1 MKHPNLLD
9 YISAWY
15 EDNKNR
21 VVIITELLQGGNLWE
36 HRKYQKNLKI
46 KLIKKWIKQLLSA
59 LDYLHSN
66 DYIHHDIKCQN
77 ILVDRISGNLKLG
90 DLLFAEKLG
99 NREYFTKYVGTEEF
113 MAPEVKDGK
122 YTFKADIY
130 SLGLALIQLI
140 TMEKPYKEF
149 QRKINIY
156 EAKKKGEY
164 PLSFNQIKNEEIKN
178 FISLCLK
185 EEKERLTCKELLKNK
200 WLNDNESSDH
210 NTYVEIE
217 NNLRQQNFILDNN
230 IMSSNID
237 INQNAISSFSSNS
250 LFKPK
255 IEKQLSISSMGPIYS
270 LDTSKLNSRNRIN
283 SFKLTK
289 RGQDN
294 QSIKGINS
302 MFSKSIFHDRTISK
316 QDSKS
321 KSIHKFYHRDSSG
334 LLLSQEIKNKNS
346 NLITIY
352 LYIIEIDYNLFFIL
366 KKNQEQKENIL
377 FTVKMVI
384 SLKKWKN
391 IKLPNE
397 NIGIEYDYNGEQKSM
412 EIIIDNLKKIIDLN
426 KNDILLIKKRFKG
439 KIRKIIKEKKIRD
452 LKDKI
457 NKILRNYESLLNNE
471 EFDYLECLI
480 HKSKFHD
487 NKLPKEISDKVKIYK
502 NKKNNIENLFC
513 LHNLNI
519 NEDYNN
525 NYNLICQ
532 EFIIL
537 NIFEVDKN

>member
-15 EDNKNR
+15 EDNKNS
-21 VVIITELLQGGNLWE
+21 VVVITELLQGGNLRE
-36 HRKYQKNLKI
+36 HSKYQKNLKI

-90 DLLFAEKLG
+90 DLIFAEKLG
-99 NREYFTKYVGTEEF
+99 DREYFTKYVGTEEF

-149 QRKINIY
+149 QRKISIY
-156 EAKKKGEY
+156 EAKKKGGY

-185 EEKERLTCKELLKNK
+185 EEKERPTCKELLRNK

-210 NTYVEIE
+210 NKYVEIV
-217 NNLRQQNFILDNN
+217 NNLRQENFILDKNN
-230 IMSSNID
+230 NSGTID
-237 INQNAISSFSSNS
+237 RNPNVLSYSSSNS
-250 LFKPK
+250 LYDLT
-255 IEKQLSISSMGPIYS
+255 IQKQSSMGPIYS
-270 LDTSKLNSRNRIN
+270 LDTSKLNCRNRIN
-283 SFKLTK
+283 SFKLK
-289 RGQDN
+289 KQGINN

-302 MFSKSIFHDRTISK
+302 MISKSIFPERTISK
-316 QDSKS
+316 QKLKS
-321 KSIHKFYHRDSSG
+321 KSIHTFYHRDSSG
-334 LLLSQEIKNKNS
+334 LLGQEIKRKNN

-352 LYIIEIDYNLFFIL
+352 LYIIEIDYNMFFII
-366 KKNQEQKENIL
+366 KKNHEQKENIL
-377 FTVKMVI
+377 STVKI
-384 SLKKWKN
+384 ITSQKKWKN

-412 EIIIDNLKKIIDLN
+412 EIIIDNLKKIIDLT
-426 KNDILLIKKRFKG
+426 KNDILLIKKRLNG
-439 KIRKIIKEKKIRD
+439 KISKIIKEKKMRD

-457 NKILRNYESLLNNE
+457 NKILRNYEFLINND
-471 EFDYLECLI
+471 EFDYLDCLI
-480 HKSKFHD
+480 NKSRFHME
-487 NKLPKEISDKVKIYK
+487 KLPKEISDKVKMYK
-502 NKKNNIENLFC
+502 NKKNNIENLFYS
-513 LHNLNI
+513 HNLNI

-537 NIFEVDKN
+537 NIFEVDNN

>member
-1 MKHPNLLD
+1 MNHPNLLN
-9 YISAWY
+9 YFYAWY
-15 EDNKNR
+15 ENNKNR
-21 VVIITELLQGGNLWE
+21 VIIITELLQGGNLRE

-99 NREYFTKYVGTEEF
+99 DREYFTKYIGTEEF

-122 YTFKADIY
+122 YTFKADVY

-185 EEKERLTCKELLKNK
+185 EEGERPTCKELLKNK
-200 WLNDNESSDH
+200 WLNDKESSDH
-210 NTYVEIE
+210 NTYVEIV
-217 NNLRQQNFILDNN
+217 NNLRQQNFILEKNSN
-230 IMSSNID
+230 SSNID
-237 INQNAISSFSSNS
+237 ANQNEISSFSSNC
-250 LFKPK
+250 LYNPK
-255 IEKQLSISSMGPIYS
+255 IQKQSSISSIGPIYS
-270 LDTSKLNSRNRIN
+270 LDTSKLNCRSRIN
-283 SFKLTK
+283 SFKLK
-289 RGQDN
+289 KKGLNN

-302 MFSKSIFHDRTISK
+302 MLSKSIFPERAISK
-316 QDSKS
+316 QNLKS
-321 KSIHKFYHRDSSG
+321 KSINKFYHRESSG
-334 LLLSQEIKNKNS
+334 LLGQEIKIKNS

-352 LYIIEIDYNLFFIL
+352 LYIIEIDYNMLFIL

-377 FTVKMVI
+377 FTVKMII
-384 SLKKWKN
+384 SQNKWKN
-391 IKLPNE
+391 MKLPNE

-412 EIIIDNLKKIIDLN
+412 EIIIDNLKKLINLT
-426 KNDILLIKKRFKG
+426 KNDILLIKKRLYG
-439 KIRKIIKEKKIRD
+439 KISKIIKEKKMRD

-457 NKILRNYESLLNNE
+457 NKILRNYEFLLNNE

-480 HKSKFHD
+480 HKSKFHEER
-487 NKLPKEISDKVKIYK
+487 LPKEISDKVKIYK

-537 NIFEVDKN
+537 NIFEVGNN